1 MKPLNG
7 KIDFEII
14 ILFFL
19 QMTVPLINHNYVVIT
34 KKLINNTYH
43 IEKYTGTCY
52 GAYIGGDDWV
62 FCDVARVKTPYDV
75 KRSKTFSR
83 WDEYL
88 ELRQMN
94 TLIKNAKLAR
104 ENMEKRALNMIL
116 KRLVN
121 EEFQWT

>member
-1 MKPLNG
+1 
-7 KIDFEII
+7 
-14 ILFFL
+14 
-19 QMTVPLINHNYVVIT
+19 MTFPLINHNYVVIT
-34 KKLINNTYH
+34 KNLINNRYH

-52 GAYIGGDDWV
+52 GAFIGGGGWI

-75 KRSKTFSR
+75 KLSKTFSR

-94 TLIKNAKLAR
+94 ILIKKAKMAR
-104 ENMEKRALNMIL
+104 ENMENRALNMIL

-121 EEFQWT
+121 EEFQWI